1 MDGLFEW
8 NPEKAAINQRK
19 HGISFEE
26 AETIFSDPFSLTIPD
41 PLHSVE
47 ENRFTIIGFS
57 DQQRYL
63 VVVHTDRS
71 DKIRII
77 SARLATPIE
86 RRKYEQENE

>member
-1 MDGLFEW
+1 MVREPNDSCGFCKRRSADFSAMRMTRKKLEMDDLFEW

-19 HGISFEE
+19 HGVSFEE

-57 DQQRYL
+57 D
-63 VVVHTDRS
+63 
-71 DKIRII
+71 
-77 SARLATPIE
+77 
-86 RRKYEQENE
+86 